1 MERTGILKKDEVSAF
16 TETRNNS
23 TIRTM
28 RGKRWGNGASIA
40 ACGIAAMLL
49 ACSLLW
55 YRTVVYPAY
64 VPAWQVHMFDH
75 ADYRFLAEYFW
86 NIPHE
91 PQTYIA
97 EFGGSW
103 GAYLQMIPFRG
114 IGVGTVYLFMLRPL
128 EHIVHPS
135 GMLAAFMGIAYII
148 ACGTVWQRFGRLA
161 AIACFTAFLFPAK
174 TWALSSELLAEP
186 LLRTL
191 MVLLWAIYVWI
202 DGKNERIAQAVPL
215 IWLLT
220 FAITCTKSM
229 WFLLPITLGITMLVL
244 PSSGTEARKSRM
256 ATGALFLV
264 PVTLFMIHGIGW
276 GYWGITAGNGL
287 HANYKTSGA
296 YLAEFCITHKGTEL
310 CNTQHPIN
318 QYWQVPMNEGIP
330 QAEWREFDRRATS
343 YLLSRNALG
352 EFLNGIAQQTNFPA
366 GITGNTPFSRSNI
379 ALVLDLASWL
389 LLIIGLGYRR
399 TALLAALTLSMWI
412 IPGIG
417 TIFAAYTARYA
428 RATAGLPLATALLIG
443 TIIARENWRKLAH
456 MQRKKTR
463 IIATSTVAPSPAGAS
478 PVRR

>member
-1 MERTGILKKDEVSAF
+1 MRSKCRS
-16 TETRNNS
+16 NS
-23 TIRTM
+23 
-28 RGKRWGNGASIA
+28 ASIA
-40 ACGIAAMLL
+40 TCGIAAMLF

-55 YRTVVYPAY
+55 YRTAVYPAY

-97 EFGGSW
+97 EFGQSW

-114 IGVGTVYLFMLRPL
+114 IGVGTVYLFVLRPL

-135 GMLAAFMGIAYII
+135 GMLAAFMGITYII
-148 ACGTVWQRFGRLA
+148 AYGAVWRRFGRLA
-161 AIACFTAFLFPAK
+161 AIACLMVFLFPAK
-174 TWALSSELLAEP
+174 MWALSSELLAEP

-191 MVLLWAIYVWI
+191 MMLLWAIGVWI
-202 DGKNERIAQAVPL
+202 DGKGKRVTQAIPL

-229 WFLLPITLGITMLVL
+229 WFLLPITLGITLFIL
-244 PSSGTEARKSRM
+244 PSSETEARKSRM
-256 ATGALFLV
+256 AIGALFLV
-264 PVTLFMIHGIGW
+264 PVTLFVIHGIGW
-276 GYWGITAGNGL
+276 EYWGLTAGNGL

-296 YLAEFCITHKGTEL
+296 YLAEFCITHKDSEL
-310 CNTQHPIN
+310 CNNQHPIN
-318 QYWQVPMNEGIP
+318 HYWQVPIHEGIS
-330 QAEWREFDRRATS
+330 QAEWREFDRQATP
-343 YLLSRNALG
+343 YLLGRNALG

-379 ALVLDLASWL
+379 ALVLDLGSWL

-399 TALLAALTLSMWI
+399 TALLAALALSMWI

-417 TIFAAYTARYA
+417 TVFAAYTARYA

-443 TIIARENWRKLAH
+443 TIVVRENWRQLTH
-456 MQRKKTR
+456 MRREKTR
-463 IIATSTVAPSPAGAS
+463 MISTSTVAPSPAGAS